1 MTYFHVVSVDELG
14 VTNMRKI
21 TEDLLR
27 FVTKAKYEDLPDEVV
42 HEAKRSMLD
51 ALGCAVAG
59 IATDKGKIAAS
70 IARRLGGTDESTI
83 VGLGGKVSCSNAA
96 MANGELINA
105 LDYDGISHVHPFA
118 IPPALAMAES
128 VRSSGKGL
136 ILASV
141 LAQEVTKRFTLA
153 LMSLV
158 AKLTEEAR
166 TPDVFGNSN
175 EAIFGATVGASKIL
189 SLESN
194 ELAHALGIAAYLCP
208 LPVCKDWEETVPKSM
223 IKYVP
228 VGWVCQ
234 GAVTATLLAQSGFTG
249 NPRVF
254 DGDYGFWRFYGAER
268 WSPDVIVDGLGTKW
282 HFMEMAYKSY
292 PCCRFFHGQL
302 DAFIQIIEEN
312 KLLPDDIER
321 VDSYSLPFVASPAP
335 YDVQTQ
341 VDVQFSLPF
350 AFSAAAHRIRVG
362 ADWQDHDTIQD
373 PGVRA
378 FMKKVFM
385 HVDPK
390 AAEMKRKDTKSWPA
404 KVEVK
409 AKGMTYAKET
419 RYPRGTNFTDFRA
432 TDDELIAKFAHN
444 ASRLLTPEKTH
455 RAAEQIMSLDR
466 VPDVTKV
473 VSLLTV

>member
-1 MTYFHVVSVDELG
+1 
-14 VTNMRKI
+14 MREI

-27 FVTKAKYEDLPDEVV
+27 FVTEAKYENLPDEVV
-42 HEAKRSMLD
+42 HEAKRSILD
-51 ALGCAVAG
+51 ALGCAIAG

-70 IARRLGGTDESTI
+70 LAGRLGGTAESTI
-83 VGLGGKVSCSNAA
+83 VGLGGRVSCSNAA

-105 LDYDGISHVHPFA
+105 LDYDAISHVHPFA

-128 VRSSGKGL
+128 ARSSGKDL
-136 ILASV
+136 ILATV

-175 EAIFGATVGASKIL
+175 EAIFGATVGAAKL
-189 SLESN
+189 LRLESD

-234 GAVTATLLAQSGFTG
+234 GAVTAALLAQGGFTG

-254 DGDYGFWRFYGAER
+254 DGEYGFWRFYGAER
-268 WSPDVIVDGLGTKW
+268 WIPDIVVNGLGDQW
-282 HFMEMAYKSY
+282 RFMEMAYKFY

-312 KLLPDDIER
+312 KLLPDDIEK
-321 VDSYSLPFVASPAP
+321 VDSYALPFVASPAP

-341 VDVQFSLPF
+341 VDTQFSLPF
-350 AFSAAAHRIRVG
+350 VFSMAAHRIRVG
-362 ADWQDHDTIQD
+362 ADWQDHDTIQN
-373 PGVRA
+373 PSVRA
-378 FMKKVFM
+378 FMNKVFM

-390 AAEMKRKDTKSWPA
+390 AVETKRKDPKSWPA
-404 KVEVK
+404 TVEVR
-409 AKGMTYAKET
+409 ARGMTYTKESM
-419 RYPRGTNFTDFRA
+419 YPRGTNLTDSRA
-432 TDDELIAKFAHN
+432 SDEELIVKFRYN
-444 ASRLLTPEKTH
+444 ASRLLTAKKID
-455 RAAEQIMSLDR
+455 RAVEQIMALDK
-466 VPDVTKV
+466 VKDVTELTP
-473 VSLLTV
+473 LLVL